1 MTERDMMHPTRPRL
15 GMASLTAWRGEHAH
29 KGGQFRRASAMSNV
43 QSAASWAQ
51 DAAGGLLRLLLHDGV
66 RRVKGRS
73 LRFLTVYSQCCLLV
87 TYGVKF

>member
-1 MTERDMMHPTRPRL
+1 
-15 GMASLTAWRGEHAH
+15 
-29 KGGQFRRASAMSNV
+29 MSNV